1 MTDTPPNLEGFC
13 DVKTFVQYWKN
24 WLQYTRRFSRHTLSA
39 YELDIQDF
47 LNFIQKHLGKN
58 ITFTD
63 LETLTIRDFRS
74 WLAQRHHQ
82 EYKVR
87 STARSLSVVRNF
99 FHFMRK
105 KTTYSNQAIGSLRSP
120 RVQMGLPKPLT
131 PEQATTFIEDPE
143 TTPTEPWVAARDRA
157 LFILLYGAG
166 LRISE
171 ALALN
176 QDCLPMS
183 SSIRI
188 VGKGKKERVVPIL
201 PQITEAI
208 RLYRQLCPLILL
220 KDDPLFIGVRGKRLN
235 PSVVQKTMR
244 TYRRLTGLPDSAT
257 PHALRHSFASHLMDA
272 CGDLRAIQELLGHTS
287 LSTTQIYTKVE
298 THKLLSIYH
307 KSHPRD

>member
-1 MTDTPPNLEGFC
+1 MIDNPHNAQDFC
-13 DVKTFVQYWKN
+13 DVKTFVEHWKN
-24 WLQYTRRFSRHTLSA
+24 WLQYTRRFSPHTLSA
-39 YELDIQDF
+39 YETDLREF

-58 ITFTD
+58 ITFND
-63 LETLTIRDFRS
+63 LEALTIRDFRS

-99 FHFMRK
+99 FHFMRQ
-105 KTTYSNQAIGSLRSP
+105 KTAFSNQAIGSLRSP
-120 RVQMGLPKPLT
+120 RVQIGLPKPLT
-131 PEQATTFIEDPE
+131 PEQAATFIEDPQ
-143 TTPTEPWVAARDRA
+143 TTLTEPWVAARDRA

-176 QDCLPMS
+176 QDCLPLS
-183 SSIRI
+183 TSIRI
-188 VGKGKKERVVPIL
+188 VGKGKKERIVPIL
-201 PQITEAI
+201 PQITAAI
-208 RLYRQLCPLILL
+208 TLYTQLCPLILSP
-220 KDDPLFIGVRGKRLN
+220 KDPLFIGVRGKRLN

-287 LSTTQIYTKVE
+287 LSTTQVYTKVE
-298 THKLLSIYH
+298 THKLLSIYQ
-307 KSHPRD
+307 KAHPRD